1 VAPTTSASWLIL
13 IKTNVCRILE
23 PKLTHDGFNVLNCG
37 RVIYFPASGRQD
49 FHQQF
54 TAVAGRVGAWP

>member
-1 VAPTTSASWLIL
+1 LIL

-23 PKLTHDGFNVLNCG
+23 PKLTDDGFNVLNRG
-37 RVIYFPASGRQD
+37 WVIYFPGSGRQGD

-54 TAVAGRVGAWP
+54 SAVAGRVGVWP